1 MKSLDLLAAGVCSAP
16 TGKGLRDRSSAIMA
30 KMQWLAPL
38 LGVVAVTLIGSGSL
52 QFVSP
57 LPGPHVLRTATP
69 ELGRR
74 SAPAVN
80 DSSSAIRGC
89 GSAVLC
95 AAALVLAAGKAQRSV
110 RKAVPNP
117 HVIPVVD
124 LSGKKIGEEELQLR
138 TFSKETANYVV
149 HQAYSI
155 WKYQQF
161 PFSAY
166 EKRRSE
172 TKKGK
177 KLWKNKGV
185 GRARMGSIYSPLFGK
200 SATNKNRHGL
210 DDKRN
215 KKLDRRMH
223 MKAISTVLQSK
234 WRAMKIV
241 VGLEDI
247 QEPRYYE
254 LCDMLRAWTGAKV
267 GERQTL
273 MISRNGYGEEHT
285 HKCVPR
291 AFSYKSPIYMAGRLI
306 DNFSMRRPRDMDA
319 ESDGLYQ
326 SLIGRKIIVSREAFF
341 DLKAKFDAYD
351 GWAFKSP
358 TEILVDQM
366 QTLVQDYP
374 YDRAAE
380 FEAARELP
388 RKLAEREFWAKEIR
402 EKQAEDAV
410 KGGD

>member
-1 MKSLDLLAAGVCSAP
+1 MQQGNSASLQSEDFQAEDLPS
-16 TGKGLRDRSSAIMA
+16 LRQLI
-30 KMQWLAPL
+30 QWWLAPL

-57 LPGPHVLRTATP
+57 LRPQTLRTATP

-74 SAPAVN
+74 PVPSS
-80 DSSSAIRGC
+80 DSSSAVRGC

-95 AAALVLAAGKAQRSV
+95 AAALVLAAGKAQRST
-110 RKAVPNP
+110 RKAIPNP

-124 LSGKKIGEEELQLR
+124 LSGKKIGEEELQFL

-185 GRARMGSIYSPLFGK
+185 GKARMGSIYSPLFGK

-210 DDKRN
+210 DDKRK
-215 KKLDRRMH
+215 KKLPRLERGSPKSMH

-234 WRAMKIV
+234 WRGMKIV
-241 VGLEDI
+241 AGLEDI
-247 QEPRYYE
+247 
-254 LCDMLRAWTGAKV
+254 MAWKMWRV
-267 GERQTL
+267 K
-273 MISRNGYGEEHT
+273 NGWLS
-285 HKCVPR
+285 P
-291 AFSYKSPIYMAGRLI
+291 AF
-306 DNFSMRRPRDMDA
+306 
-319 ESDGLYQ
+319 
-326 SLIGRKIIVSREAFF
+326 
-341 DLKAKFDAYD
+341 
-351 GWAFKSP
+351 
-358 TEILVDQM
+358 
-366 QTLVQDYP
+366 
-374 YDRAAE
+374 
-380 FEAARELP
+380 
-388 RKLAEREFWAKEIR
+388 
-402 EKQAEDAV
+402 
-410 KGGD
+410 

>member
-1 MKSLDLLAAGVCSAP
+1 
-16 TGKGLRDRSSAIMA
+16 MA
-30 KMQWLAPL
+30 KTQWLAPL
-38 LGVVAVTLIGSGSL
+38 LGAVAVALIGSGSL

-57 LPGPHVLRTATP
+57 LAGPRVLRTTTP

-74 SAPAVN
+74 SIPSNSVG
-80 DSSSAIRGC
+80 SSAVGSC

-95 AAALVLAAGKAQRSV
+95 AAALVLAAGKAHRSA
-110 RKAVPNP
+110 RKAIPNAQ
-117 HVIPVVD
+117 VIPVVD
-124 LSGKKIGEEELQLR
+124 ISGKKIGEEELQLR

-185 GRARMGSIYSPLFGK
+185 GRARMGSIYSPLFGR

-215 KKLDRRMH
+215 RKIDRKMH
-223 MKAISTVLQSK
+223 AIAISTVLQSK
-234 WRAMKIV
+234 WRNMKIV
-241 VGLEDI
+241 VGLEDFK
-247 QEPRYYE
+247 EPRYYE
-254 LCDMLRAWTGAKV
+254 LYNMVRAYTGAIP

-273 MISRNGYGEEHT
+273 MITRSGYGEEHKY
-285 HKCVPR
+285 KCVPR
-291 AFSYKSPIYMAGRLI
+291 SFSYKSPLYMAGRLI
-306 DNFSMRRPRDMDA
+306 DNFSMRRPRDIDNS
-319 ESDGLYQ
+319 SDGLYQ
-326 SLIGRKIIVSREAFF
+326 CLLGRKIIISREAFF

-351 GWAFKSP
+351 GWAFKS
-358 TEILVDQM
+358 ERRILIEQM
-366 QTLVQDYP
+366 QQLVEEYP
-374 YDRAAE
+374 YDRQAE
-380 FEAARELP
+380 FEAAREAP
-388 RKLAEREFWAKEIR
+388 RKVSQREFWAKEIR
-402 EKQAEDAV
+402 EKQSEDAL